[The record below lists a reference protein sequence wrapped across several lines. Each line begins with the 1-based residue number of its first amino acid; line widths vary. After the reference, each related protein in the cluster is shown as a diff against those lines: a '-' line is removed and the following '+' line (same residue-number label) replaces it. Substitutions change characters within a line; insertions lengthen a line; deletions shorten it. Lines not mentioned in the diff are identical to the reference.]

1 MVREKTE
8 RDYRREAVRP
18 DKGTRE
24 ALRQKGA
31 KGGSKRTGRAATKG
45 AVKGDSKGKPPG
57 AGERRNETSRPP
69 LTLFSMGRTGH
80 DQSSERLHPR
90 EPPYPPPP
98 QPVPSSEEEVEV
110 EVEAVEAAVPE
121 EIPQPCTPPP
131 AVEAIEAADLEHE
144 VKNQPPP
151 PSVPDTAMNVGQ
163 AQLVAPLSAEAVS
176 KEHIQSTLPAP
187 VLIYPKQ
194 DGNMEELGHLYQQRS
209 SNPDTEAT
217 TEASAEWM
225 VRVDGELRPLPSMP
239 EWIKEALAH
248 RPDRDAPPPAF
259 TYPTP

>member
-144 VKNQPPP
+144 VPQTPETPQH
-151 PSVPDTAMNVGQ
+151 GH
-163 AQLVAPLSAEAVS
+163 QLQM
-176 KEHIQSTLPAP
+176 K
-187 VLIYPKQ
+187 
-194 DGNMEELGHLYQQRS
+194 
-209 SNPDTEAT
+209 
-217 TEASAEWM
+217 
-225 VRVDGELRPLPSMP
+225 RPLPGGQTH
-239 EWIKEALAH
+239 H
-248 RPDRDAPPPAF
+248 RQRHVR
-259 TYPTP
+259 